1 MAKSEEV
8 RLYLVREVER
18 EAGWWSRE
26 FMRVLFT
33 ETDGKWTHHVAN
45 TEWQSRG
52 RTLPWRDDSL
62 EAAKQR
68 LIDMQKGPA
77 YFEKPGEF
85 LPV

>member
-33 ETDGKWTHHVAN
+33 KTDGKWTHHVAIPN
-45 TEWQSRG
+45 GNR
-52 RTLPWRDDSL
+52 
-62 EAAKQR
+62 AAA
-68 LIDMQKGPA
+68 P
-77 YFEKPGEF
+77 YPGGTTV
-85 LPV
+85 LKLRNSA